1 MGWGDQKCKKSQ
13 NRGAR
18 MFDFKIGGSK
28 LQILQNTG
36 TKTAIKLKK

>member
-1 MGWGDQKCKKSQ
+1 
-13 NRGAR
+13 